1 MKSPMRMCRRAFSI
15 LEMLIA
21 LGVVSVVLTGAMVA
35 LDAAFRG
42 YEATTN
48 SASTHSVTRL
58 VMHRIVAMVRTGTE
72 FGPFPEDVLDLTQN
86 PVVTNQIEFVSFED
100 EDAGRIDVTR
110 IDVRDAEESELP
122 SLWITVSR
130 FQDGELAGTP
140 IERPLLRNLDTA
152 VFTLEYGV
160 GPKLRRATI
169 DLAVQPND
177 DLDASRMTDKRQ
189 ATPIRMVTSV
199 TPRRL
204 QD

>member
-1 MKSPMRMCRRAFSI
+1 MSLRKRTRRGFSI

-58 VMHRIVAMVRTGTE
+58 VMHRMVAMVRTGTE
-72 FGPFPEDVLDLTQN
+72 FGPFPEDVLDLAQN
-86 PVVTNQIEFVSFED
+86 PLVTDEIEFVSFED
-100 EDAGRIDVTR
+100 EATGRLDITR
-110 IDVRDAEESELP
+110 IDRRDGAEGELP

-130 FQDGELAGTP
+130 FRDGAADGTP
-140 IERPLLRNLDTA
+140 IERPLLRNVQDA
-152 VFTLEYGV
+152 VFTLEYDV
-160 GPKLRRATI
+160 GPRLRRATI
-169 DLAVQPND
+169 DLSVFPND
-177 DLDASRMTDKRQ
+177 DLDATRMTDARE
-189 ATPIRMVTSV
+189 AIPIRMVASV
-199 TPRRL
+199 VPRRL